1 MSPVIIAIIVLG
13 TTGIA
18 GAVILYAVAKK
29 FYVNEDPRIALIE
42 ELLPGANCGDAGV
55 PDAMISHVHVRRPHH
70 LTTSYAPER
79 ERKS

>member
-42 ELLPGANCGDAGV
+42 ELLPGANCGG
-55 PDAMISHVHVRRPHH
+55 S
-70 LTTSYAPER
+70 
-79 ERKS
+79 KCW